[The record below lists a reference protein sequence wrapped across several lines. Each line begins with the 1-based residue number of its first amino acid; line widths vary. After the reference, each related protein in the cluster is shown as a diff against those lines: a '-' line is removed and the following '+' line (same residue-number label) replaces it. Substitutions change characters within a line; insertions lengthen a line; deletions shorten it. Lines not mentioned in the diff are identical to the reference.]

1 MAIVTRDV
9 DGYPTE
15 LRRLADLLVTR
26 TATSS
31 VEGLRTESFA
41 QANRASLSARRLD
54 VHPGSVTSGSEPR
67 TRTVRAL
74 ILSGAGAYADPWHR
88 FSDTSERLAGLLTG
102 PGYGV
107 EVSEDLPR
115 RLRDLDDVDLL
126 VVNAAGGPSGEVRA
140 DVQHALDRYLE
151 RGGGLLAMHVGV
163 GTLLDLPGWAEV
175 SGAAWIPGRSA
186 HPPLGPC
193 TVDVRPGAHPI
204 SAATASFEVVDERY
218 VHLDLR
224 EGSIVIATH
233 EHEGLVHPLVWAR
246 TVRASRVVADA
257 LGHGVESFDSA
268 RHRALLRA
276 AAAWLTEPAN
286 HP

>member
-1 MAIVTRDV
+1 
-9 DGYPTE
+9 
-15 LRRLADLLVTR
+15 
-26 TATSS
+26 
-31 VEGLRTESFA
+31 
-41 QANRASLSARRLD
+41 
-54 VHPGSVTSGSEPR
+54 VHPESVTSGSEPR
-67 TRTVRAL
+67 ARTVRAL
-74 ILSGAGAYADPWHR
+74 ILSGAGPYADPWHR
-88 FSDTSERLAGLLTG
+88 FSETSERLAELLTG